1 MWQYGQHETTWT
13 INMNIYDV
21 LWVILAIPKRILVI
35 PTRTRVWLCRVF
47 WIARIRS
54 DMQKSLVQRVP
65 SIFFV
70 ICVDFV
76 YSVALPIY
84 LLELPK
90 SVQLPT

>member
-1 MWQYGQHETTWT
+1 MKMKKNE
-13 INMNIYDV
+13 
-21 LWVILAIPKRILVI
+21 PKEDLIST
-35 PTRTRVWLCRVF
+35 PG
-47 WIARIRS
+47 IRS